1 MPRNSFF
8 RVVAFMTLLTASF
21 VTFSGSSQAFADD
34 DMWTKLGR
42 GISNITTGWME
53 LGYQP
58 AKMAEEKR
66 WPIALAGGI
75 PKGIFYTYM
84 RTMVG
89 LYETVTFFVPA
100 PKNFAPIMEPEYI
113 VPE

>member
-1 MPRNSFF
+1 MSRNTFL
-8 RVVAFMTLLTASF
+8 RLVILVAVLSTGLTALMS
-21 VTFSGSSQAFADD
+21 TPKAFADD

-42 GISNITTGWME
+42 GISNMTTGWME

-58 AKMAEEKR
+58 SQMAEEKR

-75 PKGIFYTYM
+75 PKGVFYTYM

-89 LYETVTFFVPA
+89 VYETVTFFVPS
-100 PKNFAPIMEPEYI
+100 PKNFQPIMEPEYI